1 MQYVLL
7 VRKCL
12 RAYGL
17 LCLGV
22 YRLVDDVV
30 DENEVKVQ
38 RTLTQKR
45 YVITHPSTDFRLID
59 TDKVPYD
66 ILLLLL
72 LLPPP
77 PPTTTTIT
85 AILIWHKSARHSLF

>member
-30 DENEVKVQ
+30 DENETRVQ

-45 YVITHPSTDFRLID
+45 YVITHPTTDFRLID
-59 TDKVPYD
+59 TDKVG
-66 ILLLLL
+66 
-72 LLPPP
+72 LPPYYIYYYYYT
-77 PPTTTTIT
+77 TTTTIAT
-85 AILIWHKSARHSLF
+85 TNKCKKTSVL